1 MFKPSLYNILLL
13 GVFSFQAQAQTTEF
27 HAGTD
32 ANSFYIKSGESLSIA
47 GLTLT
52 PSADF
57 NLTNNQIIKATT
69 VANNA
74 NQSYMPIVFR
84 FANTTAAFSGTISI
98 NYTGVSTTGFVEA
111 NLRLQHH
118 NGTSWALDA
127 GSSVNTGTDIVSSG
141 SFSSSP
147 LKEFAI
153 SDAITALPINLMKF
167 TAEKAG
173 NTALLKWSTSQE
185 QNTASF
191 EIQRSDDNSHWKAMG
206 SVPAAGF
213 SQTAIAY
220 RFVDNTPLLNN
231 RINYYRIVQIGTDA
245 VRNYSH
251 AIPVIFPASSE
262 NISIQPNPA
271 QQNLQVISPEAQI
284 LQLISTTGRVVLQT
298 KLNAGSNTLSVNHL
312 PRGMYVVKTGNTT
325 TKLIL
330 N

>member
-1 MFKPSLYNILLL
+1 MFKPSILNILLL

-27 HAGTD
+27 YAGTE
-32 ANSFYIKSGESLSIA
+32 ANSFFIAAGESLSVG
-47 GLTLT
+47 GLTLN
-52 PSADF
+52 PSSNFD
-57 NLTNNQIIKATT
+57 LTNNQIIKSAT
-69 VANNA
+69 V
-74 NQSYMPIVFR
+74 SSSVDKPYMPIVYR
-84 FANTTAAFSGTISI
+84 FANTTAAFSGTLSI

-118 NGTSWALDA
+118 NGTTWALDA

-141 SFSSSP
+141 TFSSSP
-147 LKEFAI
+147 LKELAI

-173 NTALLKWSTSQE
+173 RTTLLKWSTSQE

-191 EIQRSDDNSHWKAMG
+191 EIQRSEDNIQWKAIG

-213 SQTAIAY
+213 SQTASAY

-231 RINYYRIVQIGTDA
+231 RINYYRIAQIENDA
-245 VRNYSH
+245 QRYYSH
-251 AIPVIFPASSE
+251 VIPVIFPASSE
-262 NISIQPNPA
+262 NIAIQPNPA
-271 QQNLQVISPEAQI
+271 KQTLQVISPEAQI

-298 KLNAGSNTLSVNHL
+298 NLNAGSNTLSVNHL

>member
-1 MFKPSLYNILLL
+1 MRHLLFIVILGCL
-13 GVFSFQAQAQTTEF
+13 FQAQAQTTEF
-27 HAGTD
+27 YAGTD
-32 ANSFYIKSGESLSIA
+32 ANSFYIKSGESLSVA

-74 NQSYMPIVFR
+74 DQSYMPIVFR
-84 FANTTAAFSGTISI
+84 FANTTAAFSGTLSI

-118 NGTSWALDA
+118 NGTTWALDA

-141 SFSSSP
+141 TFSSSP
-147 LKEFAI
+147 LKELAI

-173 NTALLKWSTSQE
+173 RTTLLKWSTSQE

-191 EIQRSDDNSHWKAMG
+191 EIQRSEDNIQWKTIG
-206 SVPAAGF
+206 SLPAAGF
-213 SQTAIAY
+213 SQTASAY

-231 RINYYRIVQIGTDA
+231 RINYYRIAQIENDA
-245 VRNYSH
+245 HRYYSH
-251 AIPVIFPASSE
+251 VIPVIFPAASE

-271 QQNLQVISPEAQI
+271 RQNLQVISPEAQI

-298 KLNAGSNTLSVNHL
+298 NLNAGGNTLSVNHL